1 MSDLKKLLL
10 SAVPDLKLMENISYK
25 EITTI
30 GVGTSLPLLA
40 DIASVEQLKKV
51 LKTLDESS
59 FPFFILGAGSNL
71 IGMDS
76 PYPGVALRLDSATFG
91 SGEFSGLFMR
101 CGGALRLSRAARMAA
116 EQGLAGLGE
125 LSGIPG
131 TMGGAVRMNA
141 GASGQEIGTL
151 VHELK
156 GVTFK
161 GEEWSAKGS
170 EINFLYRGST
180 LPADVIVTEV
190 KLELS
195 RSTVECEKEKI
206 KVELERRKV
215 REPALRSAGCTFRNV
230 SSLEPAGKLIDEA
243 GLRGFRLGDLEISSL
258 HANFIVN
265 HGSGSEADYMQLIR
279 LIRRTVAEKQ
289 GFYLRRETCFVNP
302 DAQKIID
309 RFIAPL
315 KVNVLCGG
323 DSSERE
329 VSLKSGAAVAKAL
342 ENCGYEVILTD
353 LKKCEVLPEM
363 QNSDAV
369 FPILHGGFGEGG
381 ELQDML
387 EQHLIKFVG
396 SDSVA
401 SALIMDK
408 IATKTMLDRF
418 DLPTA
423 RWCVVDK
430 EHREFPEKLQ
440 LPFMVKA
447 PREGSSVGI
456 VKVENRSQWEQA
468 LEQVFE
474 HADTLLV
481 EEFVSGVELTVPV
494 VNGEALDAIEIRA
507 PHGFYDYDA
516 KYLYKNG
523 HTEYLCPPQ
532 NVSRE
537 IVERARQI
545 AVDFN
550 RFSGARD
557 MLRVDFIVNDQ
568 GVPLVL
574 EGNNLPGFTAT
585 SLVPKAAAAAGISF
599 ERLTSS
605 MIRAALLR
613 RAENPGSPV
622 PAKGGS
628 QRENNVVNPALLAC
642 NRWLLRAILLLN
654 AAFLVVLAVQ
664 FFQFGV
670 VSWPLYFSALLML
683 LVEPVVLWLRSLEK

>member
-1 MSDLKKLLL
+1 MNDLKKTVL
-10 SAVPDLKLMENISYK
+10 SAVPDIKLLENVPYK

-30 GVGTSLPLLA
+30 GVGSTLPFLA
-40 DIASVEQLKKV
+40 DVSSAEQLKKL
-51 LKTLDESS
+51 LKALDGSG

-71 IGMDS
+71 IGMDA
-76 PYPGVALRLDSATFG
+76 PYPGLGIRLESRSFSDV
-91 SGEFSGLFMR
+91 EFSGVFMR
-101 CGGALRLSRAARMAA
+101 CGAALRLSRAARFAA
-116 EQGLAGLGE
+116 DEGLGALSE

-131 TMGGAVRMNA
+131 TLGGAVRMNA
-141 GASGQEIGTL
+141 GASGQELGKL
-151 VHELK
+151 VHTLK

-170 EINFLYRGST
+170 EIEFFYRGSS
-180 LPADVIVTEV
+180 LPEDVIVTEV
-190 KLELS
+190 ELEL
-195 RSTVECEKEKI
+195 RQSTAESEREKI
-206 KVELERRKV
+206 RSESERRKV
-215 REPALRSAGCTFRNV
+215 KEPAVRSAGCTFRNV
-230 SSLEPAGKLIDEA
+230 STLEPAGKLIDES
-243 GLRGFRLGDLEISSL
+243 GLKGFRLGDLEISSV

-279 LIRRTVAEKQ
+279 LIRRTVADKH

-315 KVNVLCGG
+315 KINVLCGG

-329 VSLKSGAAVAKAL
+329 VSLRSGAAVAKAL
-342 ENCGYEVILTD
+342 ENCGYNVVLTD
-353 LKKCEVLPEM
+353 LKKCEILPEM
-363 QNSDAV
+363 KDSDAV

-381 ELQDML
+381 ELQDLL
-387 EQHLIKFVG
+387 EKHQIKFVG

-418 DLPTA
+418 ALPTA
-423 RWCVVDK
+423 KWCVIEKDNCA
-430 EHREFPEKLQ
+430 FPENMK

-447 PREGSSVGI
+447 PLEGSSVGI
-456 VKVENRSQWEQA
+456 VKVENPSQWESA
-468 LEQVFE
+468 LKQVFE
-474 HADTLLV
+474 HGDKLLV
-481 EEFVSGVELTVPV
+481 EEFVSGIELTVPV

-523 HTEYLCPPQ
+523 HTEYLCPPR
-532 NVSRE
+532 NVPAE
-537 IVERARQI
+537 IVEKAREI
-545 AVDFN
+545 AVEFS
-550 RFSGARD
+550 RFAGARD
-557 MLRVDFIVNDQ
+557 LLRVDFIVNEE

-613 RAENPGSPV
+613 RAENPQKSSSGTAKAPAD
-622 PAKGGS
+622 PAKA
-628 QRENNVVNPALLAC
+628 NPALLKGT
-642 NRWLLRAILLLN
+642 RWLYRLFILLNVIMLSII
-654 AAFLVVLAVQ
+654 AVNLTPA
-664 FFQFGV
+664 GIAN
-670 VSWPLYFSALLML
+670 WPLFVAAALL
-683 LVEPVVLWLRSLEK
+683 LVSEPLTLWFRSLEK